1 MENDLLRKGRI
12 TDMNY
17 LMVLEAAAEL
27 SFGVGVLGAG
37 LFGIYFS
44 SAKNRIRNS
53 LFSFLG
59 IAVLV
64 IFFLRWGSVEEFW
77 DLARIIILS
86 VAGGAV
92 GAGVVGISF
101 IAILKGKKEVEK

>member
-1 MENDLLRKGRI
+1 
-12 TDMNY
+12 MNY

-53 LFSFLG
+53 LFSALG
-59 IAVLV
+59 IAVLIV
-64 IFFLRWGSVEEFW
+64 LFLRWSPVAEFW
-77 DLARIIILS
+77 DLVRIIILS

-101 IAILKGKKEVEK
+101 LALLKGKKEAEK

>member
-1 MENDLLRKGRI
+1 ME
-12 TDMNY
+12 Y
-17 LMVLEAAAEL
+17 LMLLETAAEL
-27 SFGVGVLGAG
+27 AFGAGVLGVG

-53 LFSFLG
+53 AFSALG

-64 IFFLRWGSVEEFW
+64 FMFVRWGGVEEFW
-77 DLARIIILS
+77 DLVRIIILS

-101 IAILKGKKEVEK
+101 LAIVKGEKKEEVRE